1 MLERSE
7 ASQKHASNVIPSERK
22 RRDVLLRACPKKSQK
37 IANLSFRASVS
48 DEESQKIAK

>member
-37 IANLSFRASVS
+37 IAKQEISPHFNRR
-48 DEESQKIAK
+48 DDTTR